1 MPSGARQE
9 SPIPARTGSIPVGG
23 AQKVSPTV
31 NLSNTTNF
39 KATALEEDTLRQRAP
54 SIFAVGPMAGVSYA
68 KVEVM

>member
-1 MPSGARQE
+1 M
-9 SPIPARTGSIPVGG
+9 
-23 AQKVSPTV
+23 SPTV